1 MNNLKLLNVFQY
13 IKIVDYIICLNH
25 QTSMRWKCI
34 LIIFFTNCIEKAL
47 HDIEKW
53 RQKAANY

>member
-1 MNNLKLLNVFQY
+1 MNIFKLLNVFQY

-34 LIIFFTNCIEKAL
+34 LIFFTKYIEKAL
-47 HDIEKW
+47 DDIEKW